1 MTAKIKINV
10 ADLTPQFIKE
20 IKEKYGNRQLEINV
34 TPPNKLDHLG
44 ESLFWE
50 IIKELDWSKKGD
62 NTAVLAPAI
71 KKLAAQPIRF
81 IYQFQDILAQKLF
94 LLDGEKYAQHIGSD
108 AFQEGKYFS
117 VDQFLYA
124 RCCVV
129 ANGQAA
135 FDAILANP
143 TLMPKDLTFEPILS
157 LAANAFQL
165 KTGKPFNYFH
175 TSNYET
181 YSNEKGWA

>member
-34 TPPNKLDHLG
+34 TPPNKLDHLS
-44 ESLFWE
+44 EPLFWE
-50 IIKELDWSKKGD
+50 IINELDWSKKGD

-94 LLDGEKYAQHIGSD
+94 LLDGKKYAQHIGSD

-143 TLMPKDLTFEPILS
+143 TLMPKDLTFQPILS
-157 LAANAFQL
+157 LAAKAFQL

-181 YSNEKGWA
+181 YSNEKGWS